1 MKKIF
6 LILFIFLMV
15 NPANAEMTQQEAKQL
30 LKEKGYLYGCTPINW
45 NILKFRGGFNWAVMQ
60 NNTEIMELEKL
71 AGLNI
76 TKCGIGIVN
85 DAIAFKK
92 DAALDFSLKNGF
104 NANIHDLDHSLLTFA
119 IYRKNPNAVKILIE
133 NGADVNMVHCGK
145 HPLNSAIKK
154 NQPEMVKMLLEA
166 GAEPNEQTEELVK
179 KSKNSEIKKYFSYE

>member
-1 MKKIF
+1 M
-6 LILFIFLMV
+6 
-15 NPANAEMTQQEAKQL
+15 
-30 LKEKGYLYGCTPINW
+30 
-45 NILKFRGGFNWAVMQ
+45 
-60 NNTEIMELEKL
+60 
-71 AGLNI
+71 
-76 TKCGIGIVN
+76 
-85 DAIAFKK
+85 
-92 DAALDFSLKNGF
+92 
-104 NANIHDLDHSLLTFA
+104 LTFA